1 MTASPAHTFI
11 HRVGE
16 PIEFEGYADDFEN
29 AVAGVQFSLDDGV
42 SWTTYPT
49 EGVRSDRGVRWTFA
63 YTPQVPGRYLLK
75 ARAVDGRGVPASV
88 VSGFAFEALEPLGAG
103 GAYGDVAVRPVGP
116 TCARARSFAPGR
128 SPTSRRPRRP
138 FW

>member
-63 YTPQVPGRYLLK
+63 YTPQVPAQGPRGR
-75 ARAVDGRGVPASV
+75 RAGRAGLGGV
-88 VSGFAFEALEPLGAG
+88 GLCL
-103 GAYGDVAVRPVGP
+103 
-116 TCARARSFAPGR
+116 
-128 SPTSRRPRRP
+128 
-138 FW
+138 